1 MQARQIEGDLFAEKI
16 GAGRQ
21 ELAKLNEARTQLA
34 ECRDEALSRAQRA
47 GAPTAGKAAAEA
59 EKGCGGRD
67 GIQWKQRVIPREGQ
81 SDPDEPSKVAGASQ
95 KPEPRSEGVRDAK
108 PNGAQRRPP

>member
-21 ELAKLNEARTQLA
+21 ELAELNEARTQLA

-59 EKGCGGRD
+59 EEGCGGRD
-67 GIQWKQRVIPREGQ
+67 GIQRKQRVIPREGQ